1 MHALAIAPSQAADAQ
16 PTANGTVSRWA
27 LEPAA
32 SGPAQAPH
40 PRLQQGC
47 SPRSPNG
54 EAARE
59 PAPAETLVA
68 GGSSPAAV
76 DTALS
81 DALREEKN
89 RDTGTGTWNQMV
101 LLRPGRPAGP
111 ESPVIR
117 TWATRAVLGFE
128 AAVEELLA
136 DQQAQ
141 AQAQAQAARACRPSP
156 RSTRPR
162 ARASCAPPP
171 CCCCYRGRPLLPCK
185 QRCFPACQV
194 TGWHGKSA
202 THDRCA

>member
-1 MHALAIAPSQAADAQ
+1 MVSPPPSADEAGQGEAEALPMHALAIAPSQAADAQ
-16 PTANGTVSRWA
+16 PTANGTVSRWP

-32 SGPAQAPH
+32 AGPAQAPH

-89 RDTGTGTWNQMV
+89 RETGTGTWNQMV

-117 TWATRAVLGFE
+117 RGPRAQCW
-128 AAVEELLA
+128 
-136 DQQAQ
+136 D
-141 AQAQAQAARACRPSP
+141 S
-156 RSTRPR
+156 RPR
-162 ARASCAPPP
+162 WRSCSQTST
-171 CCCCYRGRPLLPCK
+171 GR
-185 QRCFPACQV
+185 R
-194 TGWHGKSA
+194 
-202 THDRCA
+202 